1 MNTHKTPK
9 TGWSHQKYEQI
20 GVKKVL
26 QDGTYFRGGR
36 ITNQELQTSSKQ
48 LQHENKQIF
57 LEDVMDAKWNDIV
70 DNTMVRIGMVVVGF
84 GAWLAIGYG
93 LLAA

>member
-1 MNTHKTPK
+1 
-9 TGWSHQKYEQI
+9 
-20 GVKKVL
+20 
-26 QDGTYFRGGR
+26 
-36 ITNQELQTSSKQ
+36 
-48 LQHENKQIF
+48 
-57 LEDVMDAKWNDIV
+57 MDAKWNNIV

>member
-1 MNTHKTPK
+1 VEPIFAGDVLLTK
-9 TGWSHQKYEQI
+9 SCKYRQNNCST
-20 GVKKVL
+20 KN
-26 QDGTYFRGGR
+26 R
-36 ITNQELQTSSKQ
+36 I
-48 LQHENKQIF
+48 F
-57 LEDVMDAKWNDIV
+57 PEDVMDAKWNNIV

>member
-1 MNTHKTPK
+1 MEPIFV
-9 TGWSHQKYEQI
+9 GD
-20 GVKKVL
+20 VL
-26 QDGTYFRGGR
+26 LTKSCKHRQ
-36 ITNQELQTSSKQ
+36 KQ
-48 LQHENKQIF
+48 LQHEKKQIF